1 MGVNVQPATPTSE
14 PKSEEMVK
22 EQLISSPPPQVERP
36 EIAMPQT
43 AKTSAPKDEIE
54 DDTHMAPSPII
65 TDPTKREYNKGF
77 RLEDDERHV
86 VRINQ
91 LQPKGFPK
99 KIAEFITVAGIT
111 MENRDVVAKQF
122 VKGKDRQ
129 IELRKQPDNPY
140 DKNAIEVY
148 GHWTKQGKSF
158 TEKLGYL
165 PSKVASKLVNEPELK
180 ATIKVMYMP
189 TDETSVG
196 IKIDVWTKM
205 KKRVKVEEKPYVDM
219 ETPHEAVDRNI
230 KGQELEKE
238 GYIDNAIELYEL
250 NIKEEFE
257 GNFPYDRLV
266 ILHRKRKKEAD
277 VIRVLE
283 QGIKV
288 FESLEKTSPRQDV
301 TPKLN
306 RFREQLSKIKVPSN

>member
-1 MGVNVQPATPTSE
+1 
-14 PKSEEMVK
+14 
-22 EQLISSPPPQVERP
+22 
-36 EIAMPQT
+36 
-43 AKTSAPKDEIE
+43 
-54 DDTHMAPSPII
+54 
-65 TDPTKREYNKGF
+65 
-77 RLEDDERHV
+77 
-86 VRINQ
+86 
-91 LQPKGFPK
+91 
-99 KIAEFITVAGIT
+99 

-148 GHWTKQGKSF
+148 GHWTNQGKSF
-158 TEKLGYL
+158 IEKLGYL
-165 PSKVASKLVNEPELK
+165 PSKVASSLVNEPELK
-180 ATIKVMYMP
+180 ATIKLMYLP
-189 TDETSVG
+189 TEETSVG

-205 KKRVKVEEKPYVDM
+205 KKRVKVEDKPYIQQDI
-219 ETPHEAVDRNI
+219 PRNTVERNH
-230 KGQELEKE
+230 KGQEFEKE

-266 ILHRKRKKEAD
+266 ILYRKRKRVED